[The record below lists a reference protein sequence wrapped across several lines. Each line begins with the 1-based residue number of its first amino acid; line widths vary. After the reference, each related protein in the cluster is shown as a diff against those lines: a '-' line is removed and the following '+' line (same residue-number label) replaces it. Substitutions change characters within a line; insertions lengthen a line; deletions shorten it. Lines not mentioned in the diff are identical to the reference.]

1 MSQLSQQKQ
10 NAGISRRAL
19 ETINR
24 TNGNG
29 NGNHQTAH
37 QPTTEV
43 ISAARKT
50 PVIDTPYRELSILE
64 MNSGR
69 VVIRYTEWNESR
81 AFVVNIPLEYHEAA
95 ALSIGLDHLEGDK
108 SIVEA
113 TKGKPISRPT
123 A

>member
-1 MSQLSQQKQ
+1 MSQLSKQ
-10 NAGISRRAL
+10 ELNAGVSRRAL
-19 ETINR
+19 ETLNR

-29 NGNHQTAH
+29 NGNHHATH
-37 QPTTEV
+37 QPTTDV

-69 VVIRYTEWNESR
+69 VMIRYTEWTESR
-81 AFVVNIPLEYHEAA
+81 AFVVNIPLDYHEAA
-95 ALSIGLDHLEGDK
+95 ALSSGLDHLEGGK
-108 SIVEA
+108 PIVEA
-113 TKGKPISRPT
+113 TKGKPISRPN